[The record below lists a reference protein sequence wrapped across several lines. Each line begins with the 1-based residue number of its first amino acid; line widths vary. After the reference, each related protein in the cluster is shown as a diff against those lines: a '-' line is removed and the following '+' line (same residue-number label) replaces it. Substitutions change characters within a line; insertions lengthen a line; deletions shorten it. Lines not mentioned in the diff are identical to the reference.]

1 MVYIYDHIGDS
12 MVYNVQMNVLIV
24 FLLVLLV
31 AGIMS
36 YFSFYYRSRLFG
48 KMLIGVNTD
57 EKVIAVTYDDGPN
70 GQYTV
75 DIAKAFERVGGK
87 ATFFMV
93 AKNATKHKSTI
104 NYLLEKHHEVGL
116 HSYSHAFH
124 KYITDPLFNNELTR
138 SQDIMNNIGLSGI
151 KYFRFPWLYR
161 NPWVYKSVASRGY
174 VIVSGQFAHGLEP
187 FQVNSTKIYRHC
199 LKIAKPGSIIIFH
212 DGYNGEPEANRKQ
225 TLEATQ
231 LLINN
236 LHSQGYKFVSIS
248 ELLQYGKAIY

>member
-1 MVYIYDHIGDS
+1 M
-12 MVYNVQMNVLIV
+12 
-24 FLLVLLV
+24 LVLLV
-31 AGIMS
+31 VGIVC
-36 YFSFYYRSRLFG
+36 YFSFYYHSSLFG
-48 KMLIGVNTD
+48 KMLTGVNTR
-57 EKVIAVTYDDGPN
+57 EKVIAITYDDGPN

-75 DIAKAFERVGGK
+75 DIAKAFERVDGR

-104 NYLLEKHHEVGL
+104 NYLIEKHHEIGL

-138 SQDIMNNIGLSGI
+138 SQHIMNDIGLFDI

-174 VIVSGQFAHGLEP
+174 KIVSGQFAHGLEP
-187 FQVNSTKIYRHC
+187 FQVNSAKIYRNC

-212 DGYNGEPEANRKQ
+212 DGYNGELEASREQ
-225 TLEATQ
+225 TLKATQ
-231 LLINN
+231 LLINS
-236 LHSQGYKFVSIS
+236 LHRQGYKFVTIS
-248 ELLQYGKAIY
+248 ELLQYGEAVY